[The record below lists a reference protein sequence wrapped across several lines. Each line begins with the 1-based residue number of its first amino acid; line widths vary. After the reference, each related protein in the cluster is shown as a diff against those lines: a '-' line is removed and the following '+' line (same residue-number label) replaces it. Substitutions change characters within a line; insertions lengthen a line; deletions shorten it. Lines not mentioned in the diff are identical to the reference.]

1 MSLIG
6 IIPNPSSGK
15 DIRRLVS
22 EASGMD
28 NREKVNIVRRVLRGI
43 DVLGVE
49 RVLIMPDPYGIGHF
63 AMDRLSIATPVDL
76 LEMEVFST
84 PNDSRR
90 AAARMCEMGATCLV
104 VLGGDGTNRMVAQV
118 SGDVPVLPI
127 STGTNNVWPQP
138 TEGTLAGMAAAVV
151 AKRLLPLEAVSDC
164 TNRLEICIG
173 SMDRDEREDIA
184 LVDVAAYDGNI
195 TGSRAVWKTEYIR
208 ELVLSSAQTGT
219 LGLSSIGAAF
229 ATSDKPNAGL
239 YLRMGPGGKTVMAPI
254 APGIVNAI
262 SIQQVRWIEV
272 GESVELATSPCVI
285 AVDGERETVVREQD
299 RVSVKLARQGPL
311 KVNVSKTLQAAA
323 DRGLFVTNHDDSSC

>member
-138 TEGTLAGMAAAVV
+138 TWPPLW
-151 AKRLLPLEAVSDC
+151 LPNACYLWKPSATVP
-164 TNRLEICIG
+164 IG
-173 SMDRDEREDIA
+173 
-184 LVDVAAYDGNI
+184 
-195 TGSRAVWKTEYIR
+195 WK
-208 ELVLSSAQTGT
+208 SASVQW
-219 LGLSSIGAAF
+219 I
-229 ATSDKPNAGL
+229 ATSAK
-239 YLRMGPGGKTVMAPI
+239 
-254 APGIVNAI
+254 
-262 SIQQVRWIEV
+262 
-272 GESVELATSPCVI
+272 TSPW
-285 AVDGERETVVREQD
+285 
-299 RVSVKLARQGPL
+299 
-311 KVNVSKTLQAAA
+311 
-323 DRGLFVTNHDDSSC
+323 